1 MGGEEMREE
10 RDQEYGPMGI
20 VEEAG
25 QMNVI
30 FSHTPLWDNYFLFS
44 LQDLQ
49 YLLTFFI
56 LEGTVDTGNRNTL
69 NPPN

>member
-1 MGGEEMREE
+1 MREEGRGGMGGEEMREE
-10 RDQEYGPMGI
+10 RDYEYGPKGI

-44 LQDLQ
+44 L
-49 YLLTFFI
+49 
-56 LEGTVDTGNRNTL
+56 
-69 NPPN
+69 